1 MIMNMTVEEALVK
14 VHRSCSVAAAALDCT
29 DLTAP
34 ARDGLWDLLEDAVV
48 LLDRVKATLDASVLI
63 MILREAA

>member
-29 DLTAP
+29 DLTP
-34 ARDGLWDLLEDAVV
+34 SARDGLWDLLEDAVV
-48 LLDRVKATLDASVLI
+48 LLDRVTVSLDASVLI
-63 MILREAA
+63 TVLKQAA